1 MLILKDKVQEM
12 IEVKINLV
20 PFGQR
25 NYERQI
31 GFIKLWND
39 GTGNPETGNYK
50 YEITNDRGLD
60 IKGELK
66 DFPRK
71 EGAFTLIK
79 EILNSQF

>member
-1 MLILKDKVQEM
+1 M

-25 NYERQI
+25 DYEKQI
-31 GFIKLWND
+31 GFVKLWND
-39 GTGNPETGNYK
+39 GTGNYEVGNYK

-66 DFPRK
+66 DFSRR
-71 EGAFTLIK
+71 EGVLSLIK
-79 EILNSQF
+79 EILDSHF